1 MVGINYVSIEKYKN
15 NNFSAHK
22 LLLVKD
28 VLIVEGLNLKYIDDG
43 VYVYIVLPIN
53 TYKEASPCRCFLK

>member
-15 NNFSAHK
+15 NDFSAHK
-22 LLLVKD
+22 LLLGND
-28 VLIVEGLNLKYIDDG
+28 VLIVEGLKLKDIDDG
-43 VYVYIVLPIN
+43 VYNYILLPIN